1 LLTKSWNY
9 YRIPNPLKPAGCG
22 DKQGNM
28 INKGRR
34 KREGKPEEYKVAS
47 SFGIK

>member
-1 LLTKSWNY
+1 
-9 YRIPNPLKPAGCG
+9 
-22 DKQGNM
+22 M

-34 KREGKPEEYKVAS
+34 KGEGKPEEYKVAS

>member
-1 LLTKSWNY
+1 VETNKA
-9 YRIPNPLKPAGCG
+9 R
-22 DKQGNM
+22 GNM

-34 KREGKPEEYKVAS
+34 KGEGKPEEYKVAS